1 MALPHR
7 CFATLSQSDVT
18 FADKLCFFFITSVR
32 KHLFQLL
39 LPARA
44 NIVQKKKQPE
54 SCFFFCW
61 SRRRDLNPRLLVP
74 RRNTPLLSAF
84 AYVKGI
90 DFTVGCSSPRK
101 NAARFIRGPRIM
113 VRDARGHGQT
123 LATTKQKGQG
133 ENLVLS
139 VGRGDGT

>member
-1 MALPHR
+1 M
-7 CFATLSQSDVT
+7 
-18 FADKLCFFFITSVR
+18 
-32 KHLFQLL
+32 
-39 LPARA
+39 
-44 NIVQKKKQPE
+44 
-54 SCFFFCW
+54 
-61 SRRRDLNPRLLVP
+61 NPRLLVP